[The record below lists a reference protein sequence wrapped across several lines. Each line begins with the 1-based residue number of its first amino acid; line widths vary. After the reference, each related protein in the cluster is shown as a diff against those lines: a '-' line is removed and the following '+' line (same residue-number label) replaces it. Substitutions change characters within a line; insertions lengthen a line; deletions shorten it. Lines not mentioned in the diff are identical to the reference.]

1 MNSKGLLDL
10 SRVEVLLQASWRRL
24 YRWGYRCR
32 WLFVVTLLASV
43 AGHYVIYAN
52 HLQNFDSLHIGSL
65 YIADFWEF
73 SPRWETQQGR
83 WGLRFVDML
92 RGGINHAPLSAFLLL
107 LLYTLAALLVLRLL
121 QVRAR
126 PLRWLIPLTV
136 VLAPYTA
143 EVETYHYC
151 SAAYALSFF
160 LAVLAVVPVVF
171 CKVRWRF
178 LPGALCLLL
187 ALSLYQASLN
197 VAAGLSLM
205 ILILQLL
212 RSPQEPRTTLCL
224 AGQLL
229 AMGAAGTAG
238 YYLWLKFFL
247 RYYDTSLA
255 GINGINLVGLD
266 LIRHLPEGLGNAYQD
281 FGCYFFDHNIAQNYY
296 GQRLA
301 YLLLFVLTL
310 VVVLRWLVTACHP
323 RGGALVLTLLALL
336 PAATNLTDVINPN
349 TRIELRMAG
358 ALVLLVPFC
367 LALLDRAPRKAGR
380 LPWSLAAASLCGLIL
395 LRGYVVQINND
406 AMVMLAQKNKI
417 VNLANRICLQLE
429 QNADYQAGAQVCILG
444 EPQKGVYDTV
454 SPLTEKASDLAQF
467 GLLSFDP
474 TFNSRGWHSLYW
486 EELGI
491 QMNWCSDEQT
501 RALCATDTFQEMPV
515 YPQEG
520 SIQIIDDVVVVKVA
534 PIR

>member
-1 MNSKGLLDL
+1 MKAVEESL
-10 SRVEVLLQASWRRL
+10 RVTWQRL
-24 YRWGYRCR
+24 YRWAYRCR
-32 WLFVVTLLASV
+32 WLFVVTLLASA

-92 RGGINHAPLSAFLLL
+92 RGGINQAPLSAFLLL

-160 LAVLAVVPVVF
+160 LAVLAVVLVAC

-205 ILILQLL
+205 MILLQLL
-212 RSPQEPRTTLCL
+212 RDPQEPRPAICL
-224 AGQLL
+224 TGQLL

-266 LIRHLPEGLGNAYQD
+266 LIKHLPEGLANAYRD
-281 FGCYFFDHNIAQNYY
+281 FGAYFFSHDIAQNYY

-301 YLLLFVLTL
+301 YLLLFVLTA
-310 VVVLRWLVTACHP
+310 VVFLRWLVTSYRSGAV
-323 RGGALVLTLLALL
+323 ALVLILLALL
-336 PAATNLTDVINPN
+336 PAAVNLTDVINPN
-349 TRIELRMAG
+349 TRIELRMSG

-380 LPWSLAAASLCGLIL
+380 LPWTLAAASLCGLIL

-444 EPQKGVYDTV
+444 EPQNGLYEEL
-454 SPLTEKASDLAQF
+454 SPLNDKASNLAQF

-491 QMNWCSDEQT
+491 RLNWCSDEQT
-501 RALCATDTFQEMPV
+501 RELCASDTFQQMPS
-515 YPQEG
+515 YPQSG
-520 SIQIIDDVVVVKVA
+520 AIQTIDGVVVVKVA
-534 PIR
+534 PIQ